1 MMLAPL
7 VRLWAAPAPTCR
19 RLSAV
24 VMRRCGASRYAEAP
38 AIGVKRVVRLI
49 SVVCLVSGLLAAG
62 AARAE
67 LSEVKI
73 ARQYGVSYLPLMV
86 MQDQKLLEKHA
97 AQLGIKDL
105 KVSWVEFAGGNVMND
120 ALLSDSLQ
128 IASGGV
134 APLVLLWSRTRG
146 TSVEVKALSAINSMP
161 LLLNTT
167 NAKVKTVKDFTGQ
180 DKIALPAAKV
190 SIQAITLQMAA
201 EKAFGAGNQG
211 QLDKYTVSLSHPDAQ
226 QALLSGSS
234 EVTAHFGSPPFQ
246 EQELQKP
253 NVHTVLNSYD
263 VLGGKS
269 SFNLVWCTA
278 RFYQDNPKLTKA
290 FMDALDE
297 SEAWINHDKHA
308 AAVAYLRISKEKSS
322 VDEVEKMISSPDVS
336 FTTVPQ
342 NTIKYADFMARTGLI
357 KSRPQSW
364 KDMFFPTAQSL
375 SGS

>member
-1 MMLAPL
+1 MN
-7 VRLWAAPAPTCR
+7 
-19 RLSAV
+19 
-24 VMRRCGASRYAEAP
+24 
-38 AIGVKRVVRLI
+38 VKRVFRSIGVACVL
-49 SVVCLVSGLLAAG
+49 SGMLAAG
-62 AARAE
+62 SARAE

-73 ARQYGVSYLPLMV
+73 ARQYGVSYLPLMI

-97 AQLGIKDL
+97 AQMGIKDL

-120 ALLSDSLQ
+120 SLLSDSLQ

-134 APLVLLWSRTRG
+134 APLVLLWSRTKG

-167 NAKVKTVKDFTGQ
+167 NPKVKTLKDFTGQ

-211 QLDKYTVSLSHPDAQ
+211 QLDKYTVSLAHPDAQ
-226 QALLSGSS
+226 QAMMSGNS

-269 SFNLVWCTA
+269 SFNLVWCTT
-278 RFYQDNPKLTKA
+278 RFYQENPKLTKA

-308 AAVAYLRISKEKSS
+308 AAIAYLRISKDKST

-342 NTIKYADFMARTGLI
+342 NTMKYADFMARTGLI
-357 KSRPQSW
+357 KAKPQSW

-375 SGS
+375 KGS

>member
-1 MMLAPL
+1 MN
-7 VRLWAAPAPTCR
+7 VKRLFRT
-19 RLSAV
+19 
-24 VMRRCGASRYAEAP
+24 
-38 AIGVKRVVRLI
+38 IGVGCVL
-49 SVVCLVSGLLAAG
+49 SCMLAAG

-73 ARQYGVSYLPLMV
+73 ARQYGVSYLPLMI
-86 MQDQKLLEKHA
+86 MQDQKLFEKHA

-120 ALLSDSLQ
+120 ALLSNSLQ

-134 APLVLLWSRTRG
+134 APLVLLWSRTKG

-201 EKAFGAGNQG
+201 EKAFGSGNQG

-269 SFNLVWCTA
+269 SFNLVWCTTQ
-278 RFYQDNPKLTKA
+278 FYQQNPKLTKA

-297 SEAWINHDKHA
+297 SEAWINKDKHA
-308 AAVAYLRISKEKSS
+308 AAMAYLRISKEKST

-357 KSRPQSW
+357 KAKPVSW

-375 SGS
+375 QGS

>member
-1 MMLAPL
+1 MN
-7 VRLWAAPAPTCR
+7 VKRLFRT
-19 RLSAV
+19 
-24 VMRRCGASRYAEAP
+24 
-38 AIGVKRVVRLI
+38 IGVSCVL
-49 SVVCLVSGLLAAG
+49 SCMLAAG

-73 ARQYGVSYLPLMV
+73 ARQYGVSYLPLMI
-86 MQDQKLLEKHA
+86 MQDQKLFEKHA

-120 ALLSDSLQ
+120 ALLSNSLQ

-134 APLVLLWSRTRG
+134 APLVLLWSRTNG

-226 QALLSGSS
+226 QALLSGNS

-253 NVHTVLNSYD
+253 TVHTVLNSYD

-269 SFNLVWCTA
+269 SFNLVWCTTQ
-278 RFYQDNPKLTKA
+278 FYTANPKLTKA

-297 SEAWINHDKHA
+297 SEAWINKDKHA
-308 AAVAYLRISKEKSS
+308 AAMAYLRISKEKST

-357 KSRPQSW
+357 KAKPASW

-375 SGS
+375 QGS

>member
-1 MMLAPL
+1 MN
-7 VRLWAAPAPTCR
+7 
-19 RLSAV
+19 
-24 VMRRCGASRYAEAP
+24 
-38 AIGVKRVVRLI
+38 VKRVIRWM
-49 SVVCLVSGLLAAG
+49 SVACLLCGTLTAG
-62 AARAE
+62 SAQAE

-73 ARQYGVSYLPLMV
+73 ARQYGVSYLPLMI

-120 ALLSDSLQ
+120 SLLSDSLQ

-134 APLVLLWSRTRG
+134 APLVLLWSRTKG
-146 TSVEVKALSAINSMP
+146 TPVEVRALSAINSMP

-201 EKAFGAGNQG
+201 EKAFGSGNQG
-211 QLDKYTVSLSHPDAQ
+211 RLDKYTVSLSHPDAQ
-226 QALLSGSS
+226 QALMSGNS

-269 SFNLVWCTA
+269 SFNLVWCTT
-278 RFYQDNPKLTKA
+278 RFYQENPKLTKA

-308 AAVAYLRISKEKSS
+308 AAVAYLRISKEKST
-322 VDEVEKMISSPDVS
+322 VDEVEKMITSPDVS

-342 NTIKYADFMARTGLI
+342 NTIRYADFMARTGLI
-357 KSRPQSW
+357 KAKPQSW

-375 SGS
+375 QGS